1 MFAANPPTG
10 FANSVPNN
18 SSARSHFINTSE
30 WYHSGCVGGHL
41 AGGRTGI
48 IFD

>member
-10 FANSVPNN
+10 FASSVPNN
-18 SSARSHFINTSE
+18 SSGRSHFINASE
-30 WYHSGCVGGHL
+30 WYHSGSVGGDL
-41 AGGRTGI
+41 ASGRSGI